1 MPTTDPPTRERLSDI
16 TRTAAQARIIVA
28 ALDLF
33 ARNGVSGTS
42 LQMIADALGVTKA
55 AVYHQFPT
63 KEEIVV
69 AVAASELVRLE
80 VALDAAEGE
89 TSRARALEV
98 LLAAVVDLAVERRR
112 MLGFLQ
118 ADPVV
123 VRVLAEHEPFQHL
136 MERQYRLLTG
146 DDASAEAAVPAAMV
160 SAAIAGAVMHPLVE
174 ELDDDELRTN
184 LLQVARRL
192 FPA

>member
-1 MPTTDPPTRERLSDI
+1 VPTTDPPTRERLSDI
-16 TRTAAQARIIVA
+16 TRTAAQMRIIVA

>member
-1 MPTTDPPTRERLSDI
+1 VPTTDPPTRERLSDI
-16 TRTAAQARIIVA
+16 TRTAAQTRIIVA

-80 VALDAAEGE
+80 VALDAAEAE
-89 TSRARALEV
+89 ASRARALEV

>member
-1 MPTTDPPTRERLSDI
+1 VPTTDPPTRERLSDI
-16 TRTAAQARIIVA
+16 TRTAAQTRIIVA

>member
-1 MPTTDPPTRERLSDI
+1 MPTTEPPTRERLSGI
-16 TRTAAQARIIVA
+16 TRTAAQTRIIVA

-174 ELDDDELRTN
+174 ELDDEELRTN
-184 LLQVARRL
+184 LLHVARRL